1 MKVKDKNQKRLV
13 SLENEI
19 EPLSTDQEGKLRGGF
34 SAVSTAAM
42 TSGTGNGTCSG
53 NGTCK
58 SNGVCSSNGT
68 CKNNGECVSGVY
80 IHSITFRN
88 ISTYQNFDRAVSFPE
103 NPNLSPDSSKF

>member
-68 CKNNGECVSGVY
+68 CKNNGECVASNNSSNGNCGCTTTAKPDPVTPAKPDPTTPPWP
-80 IHSITFRN
+80 TF
-88 ISTYQNFDRAVSFPE
+88 
-103 NPNLSPDSSKF
+103 